1 MGRCLSHTT
10 ADLVAGMHIYL
21 HADAT
26 ACKDICCEQVFTSW
40 VVLLI
45 TVANQHA
52 NQHAIQASN
61 FFA

>member
-1 MGRCLSHTT
+1 MDRCVSHIN
-10 ADLVAGMHIYL
+10 ADLVAGMHVYL
-21 HADAT
+21 LADAT
-26 ACKDICCEQVFTSW
+26 ACKDICDEQVCTSSW

-52 NQHAIQASN
+52 IQASN